1 MRTSLLLS
9 FGFALLLTSGCGSLS
24 SHWNGRHGP
33 YVGTKFDIEQVRR
46 YTQEQEVG
54 EGEVVAGLDI
64 PLSFIVDT
72 LMLPYDLSV
81 KKRESATQQASNQE
95 ASAPTVSNAES
106 ETSTNARPAN
116 YPVK

>member
-1 MRTSLLLS
+1 MRTGLILS
-9 FGFALLLTSGCGSLS
+9 FALLLLLTGGCGSIS

-33 YVGTKFDIEQVRR
+33 YVGTKFDIEQVKR
-46 YTQEQEVG
+46 YTQEQEVS

-81 KKRESATQQASNQE
+81 KKREVSQPVPNQQAF
-95 ASAPTVSNAES
+95 ASDAPKAET
-106 ETSTNARPAN
+106 EGLSTNAPAI
-116 YPVK
+116 K